1 MKYNFCKN
9 CGSPVQPGMANCQRC
24 GAPVDQVQPVDED
37 KPMAQPP
44 GMLRQY
50 YDSNNANNNQPM
62 NNQNPPMRPQPMDNQ
77 NPPMRPQ
84 QPMMNNQPMNNI
96 QQPMQPQ
103 QPMMNNQPMN
113 PGMGQPMNG
122 QPMPQQNNDDN
133 GSIVWGIIG
142 FIFTLIGII
151 LYFVWKDSKPKNAK
165 MALKGALAGLIVGFV
180 LGFVLG
186 LLGVNLN
193 I

>member
-9 CGSPVQPGMANCQRC
+9 CGSPVQPGMTNCQRC

-50 YDSNNANNNQPM
+50 YDGNNGNQQM
-62 NNQNPPMRPQPMDNQ
+62 NNQNPPMRPQEPT
-77 NPPMRPQ
+77 
-84 QPMMNNQPMNNI
+84 MNNQPTNNNM

-103 QPMMNNQPMN
+103 QPMMNNQQMN